1 MNRGTGIALGATMA
15 FVSGLAFAAC
25 SEGAADEAGE
35 PAYTPVAEAQT
46 TQATL
51 PVVTVYKAPT

>member
-1 MNRGTGIALGATMA
+1 MNRGTGVALGAALA
-15 FVSGLAFAAC
+15 FVSGIALAAC
-25 SEGAADEAGE
+25 AEESADEADTT
-35 PAYTPVAEAQT
+35 PAAEAQT